1 MRQPTVSNL
10 RRSVTT
16 CTGEGGGG
24 REEEEEGLQVMYRIK
39 PEAVSDNMQAL
50 KCVRGGG
57 MGGERGGRGGERG
70 EEEGAAG
77 DV

>member
-1 MRQPTVSNL
+1 MV
-10 RRSVTT
+10 
-16 CTGEGGGG
+16 
-24 REEEEEGLQVMYRIK
+24 YRIK
-39 PEAVSDNMQAL
+39 PEAVSDNMQTL

-57 MGGERGGRGGERG
+57 TGGEREGKEGGGGGGGRGKREEGERG

>member
-1 MRQPTVSNL
+1 
-10 RRSVTT
+10 
-16 CTGEGGGG
+16 
-24 REEEEEGLQVMYRIK
+24 MYRIK
-39 PEAVSDNMQAL
+39 PEAVSDNMHAL

-57 MGGERGGRGGERG
+57 RGGERKGKEGGGGGGGRGKRDEGERG